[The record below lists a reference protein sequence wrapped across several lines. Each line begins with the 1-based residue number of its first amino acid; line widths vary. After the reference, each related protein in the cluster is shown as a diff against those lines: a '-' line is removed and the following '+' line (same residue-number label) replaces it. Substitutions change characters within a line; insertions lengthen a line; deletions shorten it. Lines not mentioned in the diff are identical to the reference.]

1 MWHPLITQPI
11 VKDSA
16 SDAIVHAGHNIL
28 KKSHKLI
35 IERVHII
42 MADITSEQEIN
53 ALQKL
58 GLAHYTPYMVYIVI
72 AKYVV
77 G

>member
-16 SDAIVHAGHNIL
+16 SDAIVHAGHDNVL

-58 GLAHYTPYMVYIVI
+58 GLAHYTH
-72 AKYVV
+72 
-77 G
+77 